1 VTRIVIAAASAVV
14 RAGLEALLSA
24 TPGWEVAGS
33 FADASHVDSLRPD
46 VLVAALPLG
55 GLPVVSNGAATAAP
69 AAAPAIVLLTSE
81 GQPEWTAEALR
92 TGVRAL
98 LPRDAPAAAIL
109 AAVEAAANGLAV
121 IDPQELEGLLGAPGP
136 VDAADAGGAPLTPR
150 EMEVLRMMADG
161 AANKEIAWKLAI
173 SEHTVKFHV
182 ASVMGKLNA
191 SSRTEAVTRG
201 LRRGLI
207 LM

>member
-1 VTRIVIAAASAVV
+1 VTRIVIAAPSAVV

-55 GLPVVSNGAATAAP
+55 GLPVVSNGATNAAL
-69 AAAPAIVLLTSE
+69 AIVLLTSE
-81 GQPEWTAEALR
+81 GQPEWTADALR
-92 TGVRAL
+92 FGVRAL

-109 AAVEAAANGLAV
+109 AAVEAAANGMAV
-121 IDPQELEGLLGAPGP
+121 IDPQELEGLLGSPAP
-136 VDAADAGGAPLTPR
+136 VDTADTGGAPLTPR
-150 EMEVLRMMADG
+150 ELEVLRMMADG